1 MAESG
6 DESPHSKNGRTISRR
21 SRIEKGIMNM
31 RNRRHLQWVLAAA
44 VILVGASAMAA
55 DSAAVDKAF
64 SALATFDWGQDLA
77 KLRPIDKAVIA
88 SHGDAAARKALETR
102 LVAVLK
108 TDAPRCAKDYVCR
121 KLMIIGTAESVPT
134 LAGLLTDKELS
145 HPARY
150 ALERIPGPEAAQ
162 ALRDAL
168 PKTSGAL
175 KIGIVGSLGA
185 RGDAASV
192 PALAELL
199 GETDINVARAA
210 ATAIGHIGTSEAA
223 KSLTQWLKST
233 PDGKKLDLRE
243 AVVDASL
250 ICADRC
256 LANGQKA
263 DATLIYEAIRRE
275 FYWHVRLAAMRC
287 RLAACDSVEKR
298 VEMAIELVR
307 HNNPQMR
314 AVGLEEVRERAKGA
328 EITRRFAELLFDRAP
343 EFQIDIL
350 AALAER
356 GDIAARPAVLEM
368 LKNDNV
374 LVRTAAVQALASLGN
389 QDDVPMLAHVL
400 ATAAGPEKAAA
411 KISLTDLSRRAE
423 VNRAIVA
430 QWRQAKPE
438 ARAELVEVLL
448 ARRAMDSV
456 PEILAATEDPNAAV
470 RMAAM
475 VALGKMA
482 GTEHLEGML
491 KGVLKAQPG
500 AEREAAEKAVMFV
513 CRNNENVAERA
524 APLLAAWAKFD
535 RDGQTA
541 LFPTLGRVGGPAVL
555 KIIAE
560 AIADQDAPR
569 HSAGIRALCNWPD
582 ASAAGKLLEL
592 SQSGTDAAERLA
604 ALRAL
609 IRVAALP
616 DKRSNTK
623 RLELLKKAFA
633 LATRVEEQNLVLR
646 RVQAV
651 RTIESLRFVV
661 PYLDQPEHAQAA
673 CATVVGLAHHR
684 ELREPNKAEFDK
696 ALDVV
701 IRIGKDP
708 GMVDRAKR
716 YKKGQT

>member
-1 MAESG
+1 M
-6 DESPHSKNGRTISRR
+6 NM
-21 SRIEKGIMNM
+21 MNM
-31 RNRRHLQWVLAAA
+31 RYRSGLQWALAAM
-44 VILVGASAMAA
+44 VILGGAAAMAA
-55 DSAAVDKAF
+55 DSAALDNAF

-88 SHGDAAARKALETR
+88 SHGNEAARKALETR
-102 LVAVLK
+102 LAAVLK

-121 KLMIIGTAESVPT
+121 KLMIIGTAGSVPT

-150 ALERIPGPEAAQ
+150 ALERIPGPEAGQ
-162 ALRDAL
+162 ALRDVL
-168 PKTSGAL
+168 PKTEGAL
-175 KIGIVGSLGA
+175 KIGIIGSLVA
-185 RGDAASV
+185 RRDKASV
-192 PALAELL
+192 PAIAELL
-199 GETDINVARAA
+199 SDADAAVACAA
-210 ATAIGHIGTSEAA
+210 ATALGRIGTQEAA
-223 KSLTQWLKST
+223 DALSQWFEKQ
-233 PDGKKLDLRE
+233 PHGERE
-243 AVVDASL
+243 DMRQAMANALLV
-250 ICADRC
+250 CADRC
-256 LANGQKA
+256 FANGERLKA
-263 DATLIYEAIRRE
+263 GLLYQALSRAEFPRPVRIAARRG
-275 FYWHVRLAAMRC
+275 HLAA
-287 RLAACDSVEKR
+287 SPTVEKR
-298 VEMAIELVR
+298 LYLTIDLLGS
-307 HNNPQMR
+307 NDPQMR
-314 AVGLEEVRERAKGA
+314 AVALEQVREGLKGA
-328 EITRRFAELLFDRAP
+328 EATQQLAALLPKFAPDVRVDL
-343 EFQIDIL
+343 L
-350 AALAER
+350 AALAAR
-356 GDIAARPAVLEM
+356 GDVAARPEVLEM
-368 LKNDNV
+368 LKSTDANV
-374 LVRTAAVQALASLGN
+374 RIAAIAALASLGN

-400 ATAAGPEKAAA
+400 ATAGGPEKAAA

-500 AEREAAEKAVMFV
+500 AEREAAEKAVMFA
-513 CRNNENVAERA
+513 CRRNENAADRA
-524 APLLAAWAKFD
+524 ALLAAWAKFD
-535 RDGQTA
+535 RDAQTA
-541 LFPTLGRVGGPAVL
+541 LLPTLGRVGGPAVM

-560 AIADQDAPR
+560 AIADQDTPR
-569 HSAGIRALCNWPD
+569 RSAGIRALCNWPD
-582 ASAAGKLLEL
+582 ASAAPKLLEL
-592 SQSGTDAAERLA
+592 SQSNADAAERLM

-616 DKRSNTK
+616 DKRSK
-623 RLELLKKAFA
+623 AERLDLLKKAFL

-646 RVQAV
+646 RLQAV

-661 PYLDQPEHAQAA
+661 PYLEQPEHAQAA
-673 CATVVGLAHHR
+673 CATVVGLAHYR